1 MLTRE
6 AIQIY
11 SSRLSDSGVMAFH
24 ISNRHFDL
32 EPVLAGLALDQRMTG
47 LARLDR
53 VDNEASSGFSTSY
66 WVALAR
72 TSDRLRGLADKSGW
86 IPLRSKNRVIWTD
99 DFSNI
104 WSVLNWR

>member
-1 MLTRE
+1 
-6 AIQIY
+6 
-11 SSRLSDSGVMAFH
+11 MAFQ

-47 LARLDR
+47 LARIDQ
-53 VDNEASSGFSTSY
+53 VDDEASSGFSTSY
-66 WVALAR
+66 WVTLAR
-72 TSDRLRGLADKSGW
+72 SAERLRGLAASPGCV
-86 IPLRSKNRVIWTD
+86 PLHSSHRLIWAD